1 MKRSGKLLALLL
13 SVLMLA
19 GVFAGCNE
27 GTAEVAGS
35 AGSKQESA
43 AQTGT
48 DEPAGLSTIRVMGID
63 NMSSN
68 TGKEVYLSDWV
79 NGDSR
84 LWQKLVDDLAERG
97 VRLELELIKEDQY
110 EVVCQTNLAA
120 GLSCDFMNITPLDV
134 KTRLSM
140 VEQGQLIAVNEI
152 WENYSG
158 GTAKEFFTSGNGADC
173 VKKLSLED
181 EKLYWIPAVTVGD
194 YNGISTGAPLAFHI
208 RLDWLEKL
216 GLAVPQTTE
225 ELFTVLTEFQA
236 QDVNGSGD
244 QDEVISVELKNF
256 GTGIAQW
263 FGLGAS
269 LTYTDDESGSIL
281 SPWYQE
287 ENVKGYIAYM
297 QRLVEA
303 GLVDTSDQSS
313 QKKAENKI
321 SGLHTWATETW
332 EEPAM
337 AVAEGDEAA
346 YLLPMTAEAISG
358 TDPFV
363 LLQRGYQISSYN
375 FAFTSE
381 CKDLEAAGALLD
393 YLSTDE
399 YALFSE
405 YGIRDYS
412 YTEDAEGNRAKIKT
426 GNDEVLI
433 MANLPALWV
442 NDSILPRREVNNR
455 AEELVTITEAGK
467 DMGYPEKGFQEKADF
482 VAAIYEKGVGFSQDP
497 EADLAVP
504 TLEELEKSA
513 SIKMDLETYSEELL
527 TKLILGQKSL
537 DEWDSY
543 ISDLKR
549 LGLDEL
555 IEINQARLDRT
566 K

>member
-1 MKRSGKLLALLL
+1 MKRSKKILALLL
-13 SVLMLA
+13 SGFILS
-19 GVFAGCNE
+19 GIFAGCDS
-27 GTAEVAGS
+27 TVAESSGS
-35 AGSKQESA
+35 AENAQESMV
-43 AQTGT
+43 QSS
-48 DEPAGLSTIRVMGID
+48 DESHELTAIRVMGID

-84 LWQKLVDDLAERG
+84 LWQKLTDDLAGRG
-97 VRLELELIKEDQY
+97 IKLELELIKEDQY

-120 GLSCDFMNITPLDV
+120 GLNCDFMNITPLDI

-140 VEQGQLIAVNEI
+140 VEQGQLVAVNDI
-152 WENYSG
+152 WENHSDG
-158 GTAKEFFTSGNGADC
+158 SANEFFTSGNGAEC

-181 EKLYWIPAVTVGD
+181 GKLYWVPAITVGD
-194 YNGISTGAPLAFHI
+194 YNGIRIGAPLAFHI
-208 RLDWLEKL
+208 RKDWLDKL
-216 GLAVPQTTE
+216 GLGLPETTQ
-225 ELFTVLTEFQA
+225 ELFTALTEFQE
-236 QDVNGSGD
+236 QDVNGSGEK
-244 QDEVISVELKNF
+244 DEVISVELKNF

-269 LTYTDDESGSIL
+269 LTYTDDESGKIL
-281 SPWYQE
+281 SPWYQD
-287 ENVKGYIAYM
+287 ENVKGYIEYM
-297 QRLVEA
+297 QRLVET

-337 AVAEGDEAA
+337 AVAEGDAAA
-346 YLLPMTAEAISG
+346 YLLPMTATAISG
-358 TDPFV
+358 TEPSV

-375 FAFTSE
+375 FAFTGE
-381 CKDLEAAGALLD
+381 CKDLDAAGALLD
-393 YLSTDE
+393 YLSTE
-399 YALFSE
+399 GYALLSE
-405 YGIRDYS
+405 YGIEDYT
-412 YTEDAEGNRAKIKT
+412 YTEDGGGNRAKIKT
-426 GNDEVLI
+426 GSDEVLI

-442 NDSILPRREVNNR
+442 NNSILPRRELNNR
-455 AEELVTITEAGK
+455 AEELVTIAEAGK
-467 DMGYPEKGFQEKADF
+467 DMGYPENGFQEKADF
-482 VAAIYEKGVGFSQDP
+482 VITVYESGKGFSHDP

-537 DEWDSY
+537 DDWDSY

-549 LGLDEL
+549 LGLDDL